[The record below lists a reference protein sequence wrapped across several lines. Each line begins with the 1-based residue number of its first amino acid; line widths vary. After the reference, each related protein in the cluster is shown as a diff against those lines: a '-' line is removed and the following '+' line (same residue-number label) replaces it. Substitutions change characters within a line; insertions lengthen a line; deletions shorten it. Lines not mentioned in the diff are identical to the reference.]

1 MMMEITEA
9 VDGMEYAI
17 WEVDQE
23 LTNLMPELGRRA
35 CTARVME
42 EADRLLD
49 IRNHLV
55 SIMGEI
61 VIDDYER
68 MMQNGD

>member
-1 MMMEITEA
+1 MMMELDEA

-23 LTNLMPELGRRA
+23 LTNLMPDLGRRA
-35 CTARVME
+35 CTPRVME

-55 SIMGEI
+55 SIAAELA
-61 VIDDYER
+61 IDEYER
-68 MMQNGD
+68 MMTT

>member
-23 LTNLMPELGRRA
+23 LTNLIPYLKRRK
-35 CTARVME
+35 CTPRVMA
-42 EADRLLD
+42 EADALLD
-49 IRNHLV
+49 TRNYLID
-55 SIMGEI
+55 IMGEI
-61 VIDDYER
+61 VLDDYER